1 MVGASAVAFASVEPE
16 DNTTRS
22 AVRDDCQLLTIDDN
36 FCGLD
41 MNAPLGVSEMVRGI
55 PVFTEDRD
63 RMTSVIAYVY
73 KNHSLAFV
81 GTKSGKLKK
90 FSFLSSQEGF
100 MLCLQAPARLEANT
114 GTARAAVAG
123 TCCVCADGARQDSVV
138 MTDTLHPIGFW
149 SNTCCP
155 PTKAGTSMCRGLRA
169 KRILLL
175 LNKPYPNVISADAVK
190 GGVTCKS
197 SILPIAI
204 FIFCTPMCLY
214 PGTSIPRPQFPNHF
228 ARAVDSR
235 VLDVEKTG
243 KVYGWGL
250 HAHEEA
256 HPHSNRQSLSPLT
269 NTSRRTAPL
278 QAVWGGWN
286 VPPFRCHHHS
296 ANSKYGTWSA
306 LSERDATPD
315 DNAQGKGV
323 VQSGRRC
330 VLDVSSL

>member
-1 MVGASAVAFASVEPE
+1 
-16 DNTTRS
+16 
-22 AVRDDCQLLTIDDN
+22 
-36 FCGLD
+36 
-41 MNAPLGVSEMVRGI
+41 MNAINVLIKEAPESSRLSLLLCENTVR
-55 PVFTEDRD
+55 R
-63 RMTSVIAYVY
+63 R
-73 KNHSLAFV
+73 
-81 GTKSGKLKK
+81 
-90 FSFLSSQEGF
+90 
-100 MLCLQAPARLEANT
+100 
-114 GTARAAVAG
+114 
-123 TCCVCADGARQDSVV
+123 
-138 MTDTLHPIGFW
+138 
-149 SNTCCP
+149 P
-155 PTKAGTSMCRGLRA
+155 PTDQEESPHAL
-169 KRILLL
+169 
-175 LNKPYPNVISADAVK
+175 
-190 GGVTCKS
+190 
-197 SILPIAI
+197 
-204 FIFCTPMCLY
+204 
-214 PGTSIPRPQFPNHF
+214 Q
-228 ARAVDSR
+228 AVDSR

-330 VLDVSSL
+330 GFGLVS